1 MWSLYDHV
9 DEVGPRVLRMVDLKL
24 AFARFV
30 HEQLLRVV
38 LYHLFAIEQILQ
50 AIKHERL
57 LLMSHV
63 GRHFILAEPADIIVA
78 AEYLFILC
86 KY

>member
-24 AFARFV
+24 TFARFV

-38 LYHLFAIEQILQ
+38 LYHLFAIE
-50 AIKHERL
+50 
-57 LLMSHV
+57 
-63 GRHFILAEPADIIVA
+63 
-78 AEYLFILC
+78 
-86 KY
+86 